1 MRPIHCAPEVALHPC
16 LLLWKRW
23 LDLPTVFG
31 FNQPMKPREW
41 IVPAQSKGL
50 TLQDFLAASTGLS
63 RNHAKRL
70 IDERRVFVNGRRIWM
85 SRHPL
90 KPRDRIEFFA
100 VEAAKP
106 ADFKPQFLYEDD
118 DYLVLNKPAG
128 LETTGETGIESLLR
142 SARKTADLKVVHRL
156 DRDTSGCLMVAR
168 SATAFDAI
176 LPLFKDQRILKL
188 YHAVV
193 RGTVE
198 PREQVIREPL
208 DGQAAVT
215 HLRVLDSNP
224 QASHLRVKIETGRT
238 HQIRRHLLFLRHPL
252 VGDSAYGTRKVL
264 PDALRRVARQML
276 HAAVLEFPHPVLN
289 KKIRVE
295 AELPPDFKAC
305 LKSLHLS

>member
-1 MRPIHCAPEVALHPC
+1 
-16 LLLWKRW
+16 
-23 LDLPTVFG
+23 
-31 FNQPMKPREW
+31 MKARQW
-41 IVPAQSKGL
+41 IVPAQTKGA

-90 KPRDRIEFFA
+90 KPRDRIEFFTTEIA
-100 VEAAKP
+100 SPESFRPKII
-106 ADFKPQFLYEDD
+106 YEDA
-118 DYLVLNKPAG
+118 DYLVINKPAG
-128 LETTGETGIESLLR
+128 METTGDSGIESLLR
-142 SARKTADLKVVHRL
+142 SVLKTEDLRAVHRL
-156 DRDTSGCLMVAR
+156 DRDTTGCLLLAR
-168 SATAFDAI
+168 SSAAFDAMI
-176 LPLFKDQRILKL
+176 PLFKDQRILKL

-193 RGTVE
+193 RGSVE

-208 DGQAAVT
+208 DGQPAVT

-238 HQIRRHLLFLRHPL
+238 HQIRRHLMSLRHPL
-252 VGDSAYGTRKVL
+252 VGDAAYGTRKAL
-264 PDALRRVARQML
+264 PDALRPVARQML
-276 HAAVLEFPHPVLN
+276 HAAVLEFLHPVLN

-295 AELPPDFKAC
+295 ADLPPDFKTC